1 MYQSFASSS
10 RLVSYARRIS
20 SERDA
25 KHFRIKLIVNTVH
38 ARLRRLAWVLLAA
51 TSVIQ
56 ATELDWLY
64 DVEFSVTDQSES
76 ERLDALREG
85 LETVLIRI
93 TGLRE
98 LPDSPAIDEA
108 FNDLDAYQMQFRYE
122 QEPAGDDGDNSI
134 RLIINYDENAVQ
146 ALIRDAGLP
155 VWSAQ
160 RPHVLFLISIVD
172 GGQRTVLSHTHGND
186 VQDVI
191 RAAAS
196 RRGVDY
202 SQPFMDFTDRTILR
216 RGAIAFGFIA
226 SVAPLRHRL
235 RADLVVVVKI
245 DPLVFNQHRIWLTI
259 HDATGKHMQ
268 VFDDGDLR
276 QTAAE
281 VVHRTADY
289 LAKRYA
295 VTGGEAT
302 ALHLAV
308 TGISDIVAYKTVLDY
323 LSKWE
328 FIDRV
333 LLSSVKRDRFEFELR
348 TASTWEQLAIYFD
361 EDGMLIPHSVVSES
375 DEQIP
380 EYEWHSSK

>member
-1 MYQSFASSS
+1 MN
-10 RLVSYARRIS
+10 
-20 SERDA
+20 
-25 KHFRIKLIVNTVH
+25 IVL
-38 ARLRRLAWVLLAA
+38 AWLRRLAWVLLAG
-51 TSVIQ
+51 TSTIQ
-56 ATELDWLY
+56 AADLDWLY
-64 DVEFSVTDQSES
+64 DVEFSVADQSEA

-98 LPDSPAIDEA
+98 LPDSHVIDAA

-122 QEPAGDDGDNSI
+122 QEPTSDDGDYRT

-172 GGQRTVLSHTHGND
+172 GGRRTVLNEIHESE
-186 VQDVI
+186 VQNVI
-191 RAAAS
+191 RATAS

-202 SQPFMDFTDRTILR
+202 SQPLMDFTDRTILR
-216 RGAIAFGFIA
+216 EGAIAFGFVSSI
-226 SVAPLRHRL
+226 APLRHRV
-235 RADLVVVVKI
+235 RADLVVVVRV
-245 DPLVFNQHRIWLTI
+245 DPLILKQHRVWLTI
-259 HDATGKHMQ
+259 HDATGQRIQ
-268 VFDDGDLR
+268 VFDDGDLAR
-276 QTAAE
+276 TTAE

-289 LAKRYA
+289 LARRYA

-308 TGISDIVAYKTVLDY
+308 TGISDIVEYKAVLDY

-333 LLSSVKRDRFEFELR
+333 LLSSVIRDRFEFELR
-348 TASTWEQLAIYFD
+348 TASTWNQLAIYFD
-361 EDGMLIPHSVVSES
+361 EDGVLTPHSVVSES
-375 DEQIP
+375 EGQIP
-380 EYEWHSSK
+380 EYEWHSPK

>member
-1 MYQSFASSS
+1 MFLRSK
-10 RLVSYARRIS
+10 R
-20 SERDA
+20 
-25 KHFRIKLIVNTVH
+25 IVNIVRVWLRSLVWTFFVGTSTVH
-38 ARLRRLAWVLLAA
+38 AAD
-51 TSVIQ
+51 
-56 ATELDWLY
+56 LDWLY
-64 DVEFSVTDQSES
+64 DVEFSVADQSEQ

-98 LPDSPAIDEA
+98 LPDSPLIDGA
-108 FNDLDAYQMQFRYE
+108 FDELNAYQLQFRYE
-122 QEPAGDDGDNSI
+122 QETARNDDEEST

-172 GGQRTVLSHTHGND
+172 RGRRTVLSETQGNEI
-186 VQDVI
+186 QDII

-202 SQPFMDFTDRTILR
+202 SQPLMDFTDRTILR
-216 RGAIAFGFIA
+216 EGAIAFGFVT
-226 SVAPLRHRL
+226 SVTPLRQRV
-235 RADLVVVVKI
+235 RADLVVVVRI
-245 DPLVFNQHRIWLTI
+245 DPLVFNQHRVWLTI
-259 HDATGKHMQ
+259 HDVTGQRMQ
-268 VFDDGDLR
+268 VFDSGDLA
-276 QTAAE
+276 QTTAE

-289 LAKRYA
+289 LAQRYA

-308 TGISDIVAYKTVLDY
+308 TGISDIVDYKAVLDY

-328 FIDRV
+328 FIDHV
-333 LLSSVKRDRFEFELR
+333 LLSSVKSDRIEFELR
-348 TASTWEQLAIYFD
+348 TNSTWEQLEIYFD
-361 EDGMLIPHSVVSES
+361 EDGVLIPHPSVSQS
-375 DEQIP
+375 ASQIP
-380 EYEWHSSK
+380 EYEWQN